1 MVVTGESVM
10 GLDMYLNGR
19 RFFMKDKFNEEGD
32 RVSEERIDLGYWRK
46 HPNLHG
52 YIVDQFADGEDD
64 CRPIELSIEN
74 IQQIADAV
82 ANKKLEKTE
91 GFFFGISDESDERI
105 NEDLKIMGQA
115 IAWLSKK
122 EEGEFRSVIYQAS
135 W

>member
-1 MVVTGESVM
+1 M
-10 GLDMYLNGR
+10 GLDMYLDGR
-19 RFFMKDKFNEEGD
+19 RFFMKDKKDEDGYDIKTMNVE
-32 RVSEERIDLGYWRK
+32 LGYWRK

-64 CRPIELSIEN
+64 CRPIELSVEN